1 MNTMN
6 EMVASMVGGIVM
18 ANGGKVEYDIPN
30 TRKRISIVV
39 EDREPTLEE
48 RQEDIAKFLTNMG
61 LEQHYPDA
69 DEWIGHHWQIGKHA
83 SLFCQNETIIES

>member
-1 MNTMN
+1 MN

-30 TRKRISIVV
+30 TRKKVVISV
-39 EDREPTLEE
+39 EDRELTLEE

-61 LEQHYPDA
+61 LEQTEPNF
-69 DEWIGHHWQIGKHA
+69 DEPIVCLTYDEMEKLMA
-83 SLFCQNETIIES
+83 KVAELM

>member
-1 MNTMN
+1 MN

-30 TRKRISIVV
+30 TRKKVVISV
-39 EDREPTLEE
+39 EDRELTLEE

-61 LEQHYPDA
+61 LEQTEPDY
-69 DEWIGHHWQIGKHA
+69 DEPIVCLTYDEMEK
-83 SLFCQNETIIES
+83 LMKKFRDMM

>member
-1 MNTMN
+1 MN

-30 TRKRISIVV
+30 TRKKVVISV

-61 LEQHYPDA
+61 LEETEPTENEPIVCLTY
-69 DEWIGHHWQIGKHA
+69 DEMEK
-83 SLFCQNETIIES
+83 LMKKFRDMM

>member
-61 LEQHYPDA
+61 LEQTEPDNDA
-69 DEWIGHHWQIGKHA
+69 PLVCLTYDEMEKLMA
-83 SLFCQNETIIES
+83 KVAELL

>member
-1 MNTMN
+1 MN

-30 TRKRISIVV
+30 TRKKVVISV
-39 EDREPTLEE
+39 EDRELTLEE

-61 LEQHYPDA
+61 LEQTEPSF
-69 DEWIGHHWQIGKHA
+69 DEPIVCLTYDEMEKLMA
-83 SLFCQNETIIES
+83 KVAELM

>member
-1 MNTMN
+1 MN

-30 TRKRISIVV
+30 TRKKVVISV
-39 EDREPTLEE
+39 EDREFTLEE

-61 LEQHYPDA
+61 LEQTEPSF
-69 DEWIGHHWQIGKHA
+69 DEPIVCLTYDEMEKLMA
-83 SLFCQNETIIES
+83 KVAELM

>member
-1 MNTMN
+1 MNEMN

-30 TRKRISIVV
+30 TRKRLSIVV

-48 RQEDIAKFLTNMG
+48 REEDIATFLTNMG

-69 DEWIGHHWQIGKHA
+69 DTPLVCLTYDEMEKLMA
-83 SLFCQNETIIES
+83 KVAELL

>member
-1 MNTMN
+1 MN

-30 TRKRISIVV
+30 TRKRLTIVV

-61 LEQHYPDA
+61 LEETEPSF
-69 DEWIGHHWQIGKHA
+69 DEPIVCLTYDEMEKLMA
-83 SLFCQNETIIES
+83 KVAELM

>member
-30 TRKRISIVV
+30 TRKRLSIVV

-69 DEWIGHHWQIGKHA
+69 DEPLVCLTYDEMEKLMA
-83 SLFCQNETIIES
+83 KVAELL

>member
-30 TRKRISIVV
+30 TRKRLSIVV

-69 DEWIGHHWQIGKHA
+69 DTPLVCLTYDEMEKLMA
-83 SLFCQNETIIES
+83 KVAELL

>member
-30 TRKRISIVV
+30 TRKRVSIVV

-61 LEQHYPDA
+61 LEQTEPDYNA
-69 DEWIGHHWQIGKHA
+69 PIVCLTYDEMEKLMA
-83 SLFCQNETIIES
+83 KVAELL

>member
-1 MNTMN
+1 MNEMN

-30 TRKRISIVV
+30 TRKRVCIVV

-61 LEQHYPDA
+61 LEQSEPDF
-69 DEWIGHHWQIGKHA
+69 DEPIVCLTYDEMEKLMA
-83 SLFCQNETIIES
+83 KVAELL

>member
-1 MNTMN
+1 MN

-30 TRKRISIVV
+30 TRKKVVISV

-48 RQEDIAKFLTNMG
+48 RADDIANFLTQMG
-61 LEQHYPDA
+61 LEETEPTENEPIVCLTY
-69 DEWIGHHWQIGKHA
+69 DEMEK
-83 SLFCQNETIIES
+83 LMKKFRDMM

>member
-1 MNTMN
+1 MN

-30 TRKRISIVV
+30 TRKKMVISV
-39 EDREPTLEE
+39 EDRELTLEE

-61 LEQHYPDA
+61 LEQTEPSF
-69 DEWIGHHWQIGKHA
+69 DEPIVCLTYDEMEKLMA
-83 SLFCQNETIIES
+83 KVAELM

>member
-1 MNTMN
+1 MN
-6 EMVASMVGGIVM
+6 EMNEMVGGIVM

-30 TRKRISIVV
+30 TRKRLTIVV

-61 LEQHYPDA
+61 LEETEPSF
-69 DEWIGHHWQIGKHA
+69 DEPIVCLTYDEMEKLMA
-83 SLFCQNETIIES
+83 KVAELM

>member
-48 RQEDIAKFLTNMG
+48 RQEDIVKFLTNMG
-61 LEQHYPDA
+61 LEQTEPDFDA
-69 DEWIGHHWQIGKHA
+69 PLVCLTYDEMEKLMA
-83 SLFCQNETIIES
+83 KVAELL